1 MLLTSMSVFRLISF
15 SGILTSAGVHDRA
28 LGPFRDDEGL
38 LIDGRLSN
46 FQDGLV
52 LSIGGVIGVQ
62 SAIDVS

>member
-1 MLLTSMSVFRLISF
+1 VSYALFSF
-15 SGILTSAGVHDRA
+15 PGILTSAGVHDRA

-52 LSIGGVIGVQ
+52 SSIGGVIGVQ
-62 SAIDVS
+62 SAMDIS